1 MLPFADIFVPP
12 LRIKTKKGDVN
23 VGWAKYAEDNFE
35 AFYERQTLKGGL
47 EPEQRYSFQ
56 TTKKEI
62 KEPKE
67 ESNFSE
73 MFLGES
79 CFSF

>member
-1 MLPFADIFVPP
+1 ML
-12 LRIKTKKGDVN
+12 R

-47 EPEQRYSFQ
+47 EPEQRYSSQ
-56 TTKKEI
+56 TTKNEV
-62 KEPKE
+62 KEPKV
-67 ESNFSE
+67 ESSFSE
-73 MFLGES
+73 MFVGES